1 MEINMCSL
9 GTKESSKSLGLG
21 YRTPIVEYVTYV
33 EDNKHNVF
41 FDPLI
46 WELIPYMM
54 SNCIKQYLGLESN
67 GARNEGNKNMEEM
80 TK

>member
-1 MEINMCSL
+1 MFGVGLSHPSYGICEID
-9 GTKESSKSLGLG
+9 
-21 YRTPIVEYVTYV
+21 YVTYV

-41 FDPLI
+41 FDLLI
-46 WELIPYMM
+46 LEFVQYMM

-67 GARNEGNKNMEEM
+67 GTRNEGNKNMEEM

>member
-1 MEINMCSL
+1 MFGVGLSHPNYGICEI
-9 GTKESSKSLGLG
+9 
-21 YRTPIVEYVTYV
+21 EYVTYV
-33 EDNKHNVF
+33 EDNKHNAF

-46 WELIPYMM
+46 WELVQYIM

-67 GARNEGNKNMEEM
+67 EARNGRNKNMEEM